1 LSGDFFG
8 PQFPQFPNIFT
19 MRGEKVRK
27 PIEYIES
34 LNTIINF
41 APKLILPSH
50 LAPVTGSERI
60 VADVV
65 RIRDAVQWV
74 HDQTVAGMNEGK
86 TVGELMMDIRLP
98 SHLSLSQTHG
108 KVSWAVKSIWEY
120 YATWFHFDRTSE
132 LYATPQSAVLAD
144 LALAIDEAKI
154 RQRIDAAVEEREW
167 ERALHLLELLEGD
180 EALTRALKSR
190 WITVI
195 SALRERALVN
205 EKNDYELYWLDAQLR
220 RLEE

>member
-1 LSGDFFG
+1 
-8 PQFPQFPNIFT
+8 
-19 MRGEKVRK
+19 
-27 PIEYIES
+27 
-34 LNTIINF
+34 
-41 APKLILPSH
+41 
-50 LAPVTGSERI
+50 
-60 VADVV
+60 
-65 RIRDAVQWV
+65 
-74 HDQTVAGMNEGK
+74 
-86 TVGELMMDIRLP
+86 
-98 SHLSLSQTHG
+98 
-108 KVSWAVKSIWEY
+108 
-120 YATWFHFDRTSE
+120 
-132 LYATPQSAVLAD
+132 VLAD

>member
-1 LSGDFFG
+1 
-8 PQFPQFPNIFT
+8 
-19 MRGEKVRK
+19 
-27 PIEYIES
+27 
-34 LNTIINF
+34 
-41 APKLILPSH
+41 
-50 LAPVTGSERI
+50 
-60 VADVV
+60 
-65 RIRDAVQWV
+65 
-74 HDQTVAGMNEGK
+74 
-86 TVGELMMDIRLP
+86 VGELMMDIRLP